1 MKQKNNSETKTGRV
15 GKARGPVQRDVKEVM
30 AELMLR
36 LSQKLEPQPEQASEG
51 KGRQECV
58 PVPNRGRLTV
68 GVDLGDQ
75 WSNYCILGLEGET
88 LSEGQLRTTKQD
100 LAEFLQSMVAARVV
114 MEVGTHSAWV
124 RDVVAACG
132 HEVLVANPRQMDG
145 PKRRKRKN
153 DRIDA
158 HKLAR
163 LGRVDPQS
171 LFAVQHRSVEVRQDL
186 LAVRARDAVVAMR
199 RDLINTTRGLV
210 KGMGTRLPQCST
222 ESFSKKSGR
231 CASGGGERVAAAAG
245 ASGGDP
251 Q

>member
-1 MKQKNNSETKTGRV
+1 MKEKRNSETKTGRIR
-15 GKARGPVQRDVKEVM
+15 KARGPVQRDVKEVM

-36 LSQKLEPQPEQASEG
+36 LSQKLEPRPEQASEG

-58 PVPNRGRLTV
+58 PRPNRGRWTV

-100 LAEFLQSMVAARVV
+100 FAEFFQSLVAARVV

-124 RDVVAACG
+124 RDVVGSVG

-171 LFAVQHRSVEVRQDL
+171 LCAVGHRSVEVRQDL
-186 LAVRARDAVVAMR
+186 LAVRARDAAVAVR

-210 KGMGTRLPQCST
+210 KGMG
-222 ESFSKKSGR
+222 
-231 CASGGGERVAAAAG
+231 A
-245 ASGGDP
+245 
-251 Q
+251 

>member
-1 MKQKNNSETKTGRV
+1 
-15 GKARGPVQRDVKEVM
+15 M

-36 LSQKLEPQPEQASEG
+36 LSQKFEPQPEQASEG
-51 KGRQECV
+51 KRQQECV

-100 LAEFLQSMVAARVV
+100 FAELFQSMVAARVV

-124 RDVVAACG
+124 RDVVAGCG

-145 PKRRKRKN
+145 PKRRRRKN

-163 LGRVDPQS
+163 GGRMDPQS
-171 LFAVQHRSVEVRQDL
+171 LFPIEHRSVEVRQDL
-186 LAVRARDAVVAMR
+186 VALRARDAVVAVR
-199 RDLINTTRGLV
+199 RDVINTTRGLV
-210 KGMGTRLPQCST
+210 
-222 ESFSKKSGR
+222 
-231 CASGGGERVAAAAG
+231 
-245 ASGGDP
+245 
-251 Q
+251 